1 MSAPDSDTDAEGHE
15 REGRVRAGEL
25 DVAYLERG
33 PRDGVPVLL
42 VHGFPDDA
50 RTWDRVAPALAAAG
64 YRTLAPYVRGFGPTR
79 FADGGS
85 SRTGEVAALGR
96 DVLAFADALGLRAF
110 HYVGHDWG
118 ARAGY
123 AAAALAAERFLSLTA
138 LAVAYGT
145 NHAAQVMPV
154 EQTRAYWY
162 QWYFATPRGA
172 EELERDRYAFC
183 RALWRFWSP
192 GWQFGDAEYDATA
205 ASFDNPDFVAVV
217 LSSYRQ
223 RWGFVPGADAYA
235 SDRETL
241 AHVPKLA
248 TPTLV
253 LMGAD
258 DGATLPSSAD
268 GKEKLFTGPYRVELI
283 PGSGHFLQRERPD
296 DVVRHV
302 LAPPGAR
309 ERTVR
314 PVIANRRS
322 AG

>member
-1 MSAPDSDTDAEGHE
+1 MSD
-15 REGRVRAGEL
+15 RRVATPEL
-25 DVAYLERG
+25 EIAYRERG
-33 PRDGVPVLL
+33 PRDGPPVLL

-50 RTWDRVAPALAAAG
+50 RTWDRVAPALAGAG
-64 YRTLAPYVRGFGPTR
+64 YRTLAPFVRGFGPTR
-79 FADGGS
+79 FAPGAE
-85 SRTGEVAALGR
+85 RTGETAALAR

-123 AAAALAAERFLSLTA
+123 AAAALAPERFVSLCA

-145 NHAAQVMPV
+145 NHAAQTMAV

-172 EELERDRYAFC
+172 AELERDRHGFC

-192 GWQFGDAEYDATA
+192 GWAVTDAEYDATA
-205 ASFDNPDFVAVV
+205 ASFDNPDFVAVA
-217 LSSYRQ
+217 LSAYRQ
-223 RWGFVPGADAYA
+223 RWDFVPGAAAYA
-235 SDRETL
+235 ADRALL
-241 AHVPKLA
+241 ARVPALSV
-248 TPTLV
+248 PTLV

-268 GKEKLFTGPYRVELI
+268 GKAVLFTGPYRVERVA
-283 PGSGHFLQRERPD
+283 GSGHFLQRERPD

-302 LAPPGAR
+302 LAHLTSWPA
-309 ERTVR
+309 
-314 PVIANRRS
+314 
-322 AG
+322 

>member
-1 MSAPDSDTDAEGHE
+1 MSGPERTSAPAAYAQPS
-15 REGRVRAGEL
+15 EGRVRTREL
-25 DVAYLERG
+25 EIAYLERG
-33 PRDGVPVLL
+33 PRDGPPVLL
-42 VHGFPDDA
+42 GHGFPDDA
-50 RTWDRVAPALAAAG
+50 RTWDRLAPPLAEAG
-64 YRTLAPYVRGFGPTR
+64 YRTLAPFVRGFGPTR
-79 FADGGS
+79 FAADGVA
-85 SRTGEVAALGR
+85 RTGEVAALAR

-123 AAAALAAERFLSLTA
+123 SAAALAPERFASLTA

-145 NHAAQVMPV
+145 NHAAQTMPV

-172 EELERDRYAFC
+172 AELERDRYAFC

-192 GWQFGDAEYDATA
+192 DWSFGDAEYDATA
-205 ASFDNPDFVAVV
+205 PSFDNPDFVPVV

-223 RWGFVPGADAYA
+223 RWGFAPGADAYA
-235 SDRETL
+235 DDRKAL
-241 AHVPKLA
+241 ARVPKLA

-258 DGATLPSSAD
+258 DGATLPSSA
-268 GKEKLFTGPYRVELI
+268 
-283 PGSGHFLQRERPD
+283 
-296 DVVRHV
+296 
-302 LAPPGAR
+302 
-309 ERTVR
+309 
-314 PVIANRRS
+314 